1 MKSVDRPYSRNS
13 HMQKTK
19 SLWSHTLWAVF
30 FFLLLGCTIAGA
42 VHFFGNPSD
51 ADTSHRVKLKP
62 LPQATMADSL
72 NGMTETLPDLLE
84 GEVDPDENPTV
95 QMLDALG
102 NPVEKTNGLAGGTNN
117 TPQPKRVNINQLSLI
132 KAPIQALQKNSPF
145 GPIPAIARDGRK
157 AVTSYARPVTA
168 LAGTKPVSL
177 IIGGLGV
184 NIDLTNRAIDEL
196 PADVTLSFAAHA
208 TNLQDKISRAREK
221 GHEVLLELP
230 MENTAFDMTEPGAK
244 RALMANGDNIRAN
257 NLRNLDW
264 MMSRAG
270 GYFGVTN
277 YNGDIFL
284 NRSDAII
291 PVLKRLSDSGL
302 GFVFDGSTAAP
313 SLPALANA
321 SAIPFSQAYTLIDST
336 PDSASIQDALAKL
349 TSQAQAGNA
358 PLGVGFSYPQTIDAA
373 KAYIDGLPALGL
385 SLVPASATLK
395 GVK

>member
-1 MKSVDRPYSRNS
+1 
-13 HMQKTK
+13 
-19 SLWSHTLWAVF
+19 
-30 FFLLLGCTIAGA
+30 
-42 VHFFGNPSD
+42 
-51 ADTSHRVKLKP
+51 
-62 LPQATMADSL
+62 
-72 NGMTETLPDLLE
+72 
-84 GEVDPDENPTV
+84 
-95 QMLDALG
+95 
-102 NPVEKTNGLAGGTNN
+102 
-117 TPQPKRVNINQLSLI
+117 
-132 KAPIQALQKNSPF
+132 
-145 GPIPAIARDGRK
+145 
-157 AVTSYARPVTA
+157 
-168 LAGTKPVSL
+168 
-177 IIGGLGV
+177 V

-264 MMSRAG
+264 VMSRAG

-284 NRSDAII
+284 NRSDAVI